1 MKESETLKDSYCD
14 KLIKNMDEY
23 RKMFNSNDSESQ
35 MQLFKGIFFSF
46 QSLKYYFL
54 LYLIFIYEMYIIYY
68 FIIKY

>member
-54 LYLIFIYEMYIIYY
+54 LYLIFIDEMYIIYY
-68 FIIKY
+68 FIIKN

>member
-46 QSLKYYFL
+46 RA
-54 LYLIFIYEMYIIYY
+54 
-68 FIIKY
+68 

>member
-54 LYLIFIYEMYIIYY
+54 LYLIFINEMYIIYY